1 MAKMKLA
8 HAGVVLKEVPHKG
21 NEINSSTRYAG
32 LSFRVGTGLTYF
44 MSFLLVGSATAKL
57 VHAPKVVI
65 TQMAGLG
72 FDGKK
77 MVFIAVLEIISAL
90 LFAYPRTRTFGLL
103 MVSAYLGG
111 AIAAHV
117 GHDQTGIQPAIVLAL
132 VWLGTWLRNPEMLGS
147 RK

>member
-1 MAKMKLA
+1 MKLA
-8 HAGVVLKEVPHKG
+8 HAGVALKDVSHRGIEV
-21 NEINSSTRYAG
+21 NSSTRRTG
-32 LSFRVGTGLTYF
+32 LGFRVGNRLTYLL
-44 MSFLLVGSATAKL
+44 SFLLVASASAKL
-57 VHAPKVVI
+57 THIPKVVT

-72 FDGKK
+72 FDGGKL
-77 MVFIAVLEIISAL
+77 VFIAVLEIISAL

-117 GHDQTGIQPAIVLAL
+117 GHDQTGIQPAIVLVLIWLA
-132 VWLGTWLRNPEMLGS
+132 VWLSNPELLGS

>member
-1 MAKMKLA
+1 MKLA

-21 NEINSSTRYAG
+21 IEINSSTRHAG
-32 LSFRVGTGLTYF
+32 LRFRVGTGLTYF
-44 MSFLLVGSATAKL
+44 MSFLLVGSAIAKL
-57 VHAPKVVI
+57 AHVPKVA

-72 FDGKK
+72 FDGGKL
-77 MVFIAVLEIISAL
+77 VFIAVLEVISAL

-117 GHDQTGIQPAIVLAL
+117 GHDQSGFQPAIVLAL
-132 VWLGTWLRNPEMLGS
+132 IWLATCLRNPEMLGS
-147 RK
+147 RQ